1 MSQPPLGIAYF
12 GNRYPDHARADL
24 AEMAK
29 LGATVVV
36 HTFSE
41 ADLRWNPG
49 TMTDLIGIGRALGL
63 DAWCT
68 PWALG
73 GIFGGEAASYAVME
87 HPEATQRDQHGAPL
101 PALCLNQEPAR
112 ALITRWLDAC
122 VAAGASTVIWDE
134 PHLALPV
141 PSQLGDRWSC
151 RCTVCQQQFEDRFG
165 RPMPEEWTEQVAR
178 FQHDSTMRA
187 LDWMIGAANE
197 RGLQSALVLLPDEAL
212 GDRGW
217 RELAMKSGV
226 RWFGAT
232 PYWFFQQ
239 VPPTEFESY
248 LRRWCQR
255 MLAATES
262 LPVRTVGWIQAF
274 AVPAG
279 RESELARGIEIM
291 DEMGIDMVAVWA
303 FRACVAMS
311 ALAPEDPARTWET
324 VEAALQARGARA
336 AEARG

>member
-1 MSQPPLGIAYF
+1 MSRPPLGIAYF

-24 AEMAK
+24 TEMAE
-29 LGATVVV
+29 LGASAVV

-49 TMTDLIGIGRALGL
+49 TMADFIGIGRASGL

-73 GIFGGEAASYAVME
+73 GIFGGETASYAVME
-87 HPEATQRDQHGAPL
+87 HPGATQRDQHGAPL
-101 PALCLNQEPAR
+101 PALCLNQEPVR
-112 ALITRWLDAC
+112 VLVGQWLDAC
-122 VAAGASTVIWDE
+122 LAAGASTVIWDE

-141 PSQLGDRWSC
+141 PRQLEDRWSC
-151 RCTVCQQQFEDRFG
+151 RCAVCQHRFENRFG
-165 RPMPEEWTEQVAR
+165 LPMPQEWNEQVAG
-178 FQHDSTMRA
+178 FQHDSTMQA

-197 RGLQSALVLLPDEAL
+197 RGLQSALALLPDEAL

-217 RELAMKSGV
+217 RELASKPGV
-226 RWFGAT
+226 QWFGVT
-232 PYWFFQQ
+232 PYWIFQQ
-239 VPPTEFESY
+239 IAPAEFEVY

-255 MLAATES
+255 MIAATAD
-262 LPVRTVGWIQAF
+262 LPVHTVGWIQAF

-279 RESELARGIEIM
+279 REPELARGIEIM
-291 DEMGIDMVAVWA
+291 DEMGIDMIAVWA

-311 ALAPEDPARTWET
+311 ALAPDDPARTWAT
-324 VEAALQARGARA
+324 VEAALRARGAWA